1 MLRRSFLLIL
11 IASFSANAQDRAA
24 IRAKFLKI
32 IERPRVPLNPELQP
46 GRSSQG
52 LIVTHFTFA
61 TEAQERVPGII
72 VKPENTTG
80 RGPAIIALH
89 GTGDSKEGML
99 DVLTALAAR
108 GFLAVAIDGRYHGDR
123 KSVV

>member
-1 MLRRSFLLIL
+1 MRIRFAVNLLAL
-11 IASFSANAQDRAA
+11 MFMACLCTNAQDSAS

-52 LIVTHFTFA
+52 LTAAHFTFA
-61 TEAQERVPGII
+61 ADAQERVPGII
-72 VKPENTTG
+72 VMPEKG
-80 RGPAIIALH
+80 GKRYPAVIALH

-99 DVLTALAAR
+99 DVVGALARR
-108 GFLAVAIDGRYHGDR
+108 GFLAVAID
-123 KSVV
+123 